1 MRTLLAEPRA
11 LLLDEPFG
19 KLDRALRDRFREF
32 VFEHARAAGL
42 PTLLVTHDEADAE
55 AAAGAVVA
63 FPETG
68 PSAPPNVVPL
78 PGTRRRPA

>member
-19 KLDRALRDRFREF
+19 KLDRPLRARFRRF

-42 PTLLVTHDEADAE
+42 PTLLVTHDETD
-55 AAAGAVVA
+55 AAAADGAVVA
-63 FPETG
+63 FPE
-68 PSAPPNVVPL
+68 PPASARPNVVPL

>member
-19 KLDRALRDRFREF
+19 KLDRPLRARFRRF

-42 PTLLVTHDEADAE
+42 PTLLVTHDETD
-55 AAAGAVVA
+55 AAAADGAVVA
-63 FPETG
+63 FPE
-68 PSAPPNVVPL
+68 PPASAPPNVVPL